1 MLLRQTLNYLPAQL
15 VGPLA
20 QFIAVLAWTY
30 WIAPSDYGFISL
42 MLAVQELAFL
52 IGMSWWTHYTV
63 RYLPALADPSGYRR
77 AESGVMLLCA
87 LTQVPVMLLALS
99 LTGHIAEPGLVAVT
113 LAFAVSRSL
122 NNHLGERARA
132 LGDVTTYTIV
142 QLAGP
147 LAGFALGLAF
157 LELLPDATAV
167 IAGFAVVQIAI
178 LPVLTRRQNLQ
189 TRLDWPPDRDL
200 LRGALA
206 YGGPLLVAGGLGWLS
221 VNGIRLVVEH
231 GQGLVQLG
239 LLSVGWNLGQR
250 LIAVVA
256 TLVTAAAFPL
266 AVRQAAQGGTQAGID
281 QIGRT
286 AILLFG
292 LLVPAAFG
300 IAAVS
305 DPLIRAVV
313 GAEFQEATR
322 IVLPLAA
329 AAAAVR
335 NLRMHLADQ
344 VFLIAERPRSLLALN
359 AVEAVATMS
368 LCAVGL
374 AWAGLAGACLGV
386 LAATCVCALVGFAIA
401 MAGYGLKLPLRDIAL
416 LIAAALAMCA
426 VVRLDVYPPT
436 NLGLA
441 LRVAAGAAVYMALAG
456 LVLKP
461 MIGPMLAARRNA

>member
-20 QFIAVLAWTY
+20 QFVAVLAWTY
-30 WIAPSDYGFISL
+30 WLAPSDYGFISL

-52 IGMSWWTHYTV
+52 VGMSWWTHYTV

-77 AESGVMLLCA
+77 AEGGVMSLCA
-87 LTQVPVMLLALS
+87 LTQIPVMLVALA
-99 LTGHIAEPGLVAVT
+99 LTGHLAEPGLVAVT

-122 NNHLGERARA
+122 NTHLGERARA
-132 LGDVTTYTIV
+132 LGDVATYTIV

-147 LAGFALGLAF
+147 LAGFGLGLAF
-157 LELLPDATAV
+157 MAMLPDATAV

-178 LPVLTRRQNLQ
+178 LPILARRQDLQ
-189 TRLDWPPDRDL
+189 TRLASSPDGDL
-200 LRGALA
+200 LRAALA

-221 VNGIRLVVEH
+221 VNGIRLVVEY
-231 GQGLVQLG
+231 GEGLVQLG

-292 LLVPAAFG
+292 LLVPAAIG

-313 GAEFQEATR
+313 GPEFQEATR

-344 VFLIAERPRSLLALN
+344 VFLIAERPHSLLALN
-359 AVEAVATMS
+359 AVEAVATMI
-368 LCAVGL
+368 LCAAGL
-374 AWAGLAGACLGV
+374 VWGGLAGACLGV
-386 LAATCVCALVGFAIA
+386 LAATCICALAGFAIA
-401 MAGYGLKLPLRDIAL
+401 MARYGLKLPLRDIAAL
-416 LIAAALAMCA
+416 VVAAAAMGI
-426 VVRLDVYPPT
+426 VVRLDIYPSTP
-436 NLGLA
+436 LGLA
-441 LRVAAGAAVYMALAG
+441 LQVAAGAAVYLALAG

-461 MIGPMLAARRNA
+461 MIGPMLAARRDV